1 MTPTLGWYTKKNWP
15 RYPLVSVRVLNLDP
29 VDPPSC
35 GCSYSITGGW
45 WWTSAAA
52 NGILSDGW
60 PCFQESEKPRFWPSW
75 ISPNMAVQPRE
86 WGWLG
91 YATNNVQLEE
101 GLGDSSPWENH
112 GLPVLQN
119 RLWLWQCSRLLGT
132 CTFVDVYNVY
142 CISSSG
148 MCQKLWYYLPY
159 LYMNTFHIL
168 HIFTLST
175 TSHLSCCEQT
185 GIPIVPGSW
194 GVNRHQ

>member
-1 MTPTLGWYTKKNWP
+1 
-15 RYPLVSVRVLNLDP
+15 
-29 VDPPSC
+29 
-35 GCSYSITGGW
+35 
-45 WWTSAAA
+45 
-52 NGILSDGW
+52 
-60 PCFQESEKPRFWPSW
+60 
-75 ISPNMAVQPRE
+75 
-86 WGWLG
+86 
-91 YATNNVQLEE
+91 
-101 GLGDSSPWENH
+101 
-112 GLPVLQN
+112 VLQN

-194 GVNRHQ
+194 GVATATSSEDKRQVGGAAGSVGEWW